1 MIPLEELPALL
12 VNQKVN
18 VTVSILKNEKPK
30 PVHLN
35 TSKEMTSVK
44 EDCVLDDETETATIH
59 IWAPLTNNIKSGN
72 TYEFQNLSVRHF
84 QGITHL
90 GTTRAT
96 IFKETKQKLETLN
109 GPALLQNREKEAKL
123 HFFKMTNEL
132 NIFITCQSCKIN
144 EIYQV

>member
-1 MIPLEELPALL
+1 MLPLEELPALS

-18 VTVSILKNEKPK
+18 VTVSISLGNEKPK
-30 PVHLN
+30 PVH
-35 TSKEMTSVK
+35 
-44 EDCVLDDETETATIH
+44 
-59 IWAPLTNNIKSGN
+59 IWDPLTNNIKSGN

-90 GTTRAT
+90 GTTPAT

-109 GPALLQNREKEAKL
+109 GPALLQNPEKEAKV
-123 HFFKMTNEL
+123 HFFEMTNEL
-132 NIFITCQSCKIN
+132 NIFITCQSRKIN